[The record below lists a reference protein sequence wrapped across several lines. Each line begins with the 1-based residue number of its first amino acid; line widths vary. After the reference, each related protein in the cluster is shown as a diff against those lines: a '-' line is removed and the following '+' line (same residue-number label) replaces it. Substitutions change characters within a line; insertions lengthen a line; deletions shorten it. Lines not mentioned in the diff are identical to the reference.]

1 MPVIAA
7 DKEIFRMRY
16 IHEEIADKNDDSKLL
31 AAVFGSSHSDS
42 CNELFLQNKR
52 Q

>member
-16 IHEEIADKNDDSKLL
+16 KDEEISDKNDGSKLL

-42 CNELFLQNKR
+42 CNESFL
-52 Q
+52 